1 MSKKKSGCINRECE
15 LIRLTSNYFQHT
27 FSYEAWTRLV
37 LCRSPTRLPTS
48 VPHLS
53 FFFNFFSRI
62 RINTA
67 SIRIKPGRFGQNQAF
82 RLKQAEIGLKS
93 RWNSRNRVWM
103 RPKLLKSV
111 IPQFYF
117 EYLLL
122 LLCFLFCC
130 VSCLLLS
137 LFCESRHSNVFLK
150 NILIVKIHRK
160 YK

>member
-37 LCRSPTRLPTS
+37 LCRSPTRLPTY
-48 VPHLS
+48 VGAAFEL
-53 FFFNFFSRI
+53 FFIIFFHGF
-62 RINTA
+62 A
-67 SIRIKPGRFGQNQAF
+67 STWLLFAPNRDDSARM
-82 RLKQAEIGLKS
+82 LKQAEIGLKS
-93 RWNSRNRVWM
+93 HWNSRNRVWM
-103 RPKLLKSV
+103 RLKLLKFV

-137 LFCESRHSNVFLK
+137 LFCESRHSNMFLN
-150 NILIVKIHRK
+150 NILIVKMHRK